1 MTAIITSY
9 FIISLIMAIGVILDE
24 SSDWSDDVTVFE
36 KATYFFVLFV
46 SWPAI
51 LTRESYT
58 YHMSVRH
65 KRNQDAYA
73 KWKKSCGQEVKREN

>member
-1 MTAIITSY
+1 MTAILTSY

-36 KATYFFVLFV
+36 KATYFFAVFV
-46 SWPAI
+46 WWLSMLAW
-51 LTRESYT
+51 ESDT
-58 YHMSVRH
+58 YRMSVRH

-73 KWKKSCGQEVKREN
+73 KWKKSCGQEAKREY